1 MDADQNDGSQTGEI
15 DVEFKQ
21 KIEEK
26 TKIRDRNCMGLTEA
40 VFDEVIK
47 GVAIAIVGEL
57 VVGGRKLLE
66 ALRGDAGEI
75 SGELCVLGQN
85 HSASSHEAVDQRLLP
100 HLETLI
106 LPPNAKNN
114 FWVACLYVPTY
125 GDSEV

>member
-1 MDADQNDGSQTGEI
+1 MDRKQVKLKRKQRDEI
-15 DVEFKQ
+15 E
-21 KIEEK
+21 IAW
-26 TKIRDRNCMGLTEA
+26 GLTEA

-57 VVGGRKLLE
+57 VVGGGKLLE
-66 ALRGDAGEI
+66 ALRGDGGEI
-75 SGELCVLGQN
+75 SGELCVVGEN

-100 HLETLI
+100 HLETITITLT

-114 FWVACLYVPTY
+114 IWVACLY

>member
-1 MDADQNDGSQTGEI
+1 MHG
-15 DVEFKQ
+15 
-21 KIEEK
+21 
-26 TKIRDRNCMGLTEA
+26 GLTEA

-100 HLETLI
+100 HLETITNPNPTTECEKYFLGCLLACTYLRTEIQRYRDDGIEEREMLI
-106 LPPNAKNN
+106 LR
-114 FWVACLYVPTY
+114 PTFL
-125 GDSEV
+125 SL